1 MSTACMLYLKD
12 LNHCAVNLRRNE
24 EKYLMTFL
32 NEQLSSCR
40 DENLSIKLID
50 KSEINENKVQQ
61 HLIKIE
67 VYRTN

>member
-1 MSTACMLYLKD
+1 MLYLKD
-12 LNHCAVNLRRNE
+12 LNHSAVNLRRNE

-40 DENLSIKLID
+40 HENLSIKLID